1 MEKREEKIQKAK
13 DGDIRAFQEMFVVFQ
28 DQLKSYLYRL
38 MANRSEAED
47 IAHDTF
53 IRAYEKLY
61 TFDQRS
67 SLKTWVFQIATNLA
81 YNLLK
86 KRKRWSVDVSEQ
98 AKSLVINDQSLSG
111 KIESINRNSHF
122 GSYDIKEHIDTC
134 FTCISKTLPVENQ
147 IALLLKD
154 VYDFSV
160 KDIILI
166 IDKSEGQVKYNIQK
180 ARKSMEDIFDNRCA
194 LVNKKGI
201 CHQCSEL
208 NGWFNPKQNQQ
219 IALLK
224 IKMVKD
230 ARQKNKEELYKMRT
244 ALIKAINPLKSTGNE
259 LQEILLECNRLAMGE
274 SNMDV

>member
-1 MEKREEKIQKAK
+1 M
-13 DGDIRAFQEMFVVFQ
+13 
-28 DQLKSYLYRL
+28 
-38 MANRSEAED
+38 
-47 IAHDTF
+47 
-53 IRAYEKLY
+53 
-61 TFDQRS
+61 
-67 SLKTWVFQIATNLA
+67 
-81 YNLLK
+81 
-86 KRKRWSVDVSEQ
+86 
-98 AKSLVINDQSLSG
+98 SG

-134 FTCISKTLPVENQ
+134 FTCISKSLPIENQ

-154 VYDFSV
+154 VYDFTV
-160 KDIILI
+160 KEIMLI

-194 LVNKKGI
+194 LVNKKGT

-224 IKMVKD
+224 IKMVKE
-230 ARQKNKEELYKMRT
+230 AKQKNKEELYKMRT

-274 SNMDV
+274 SNIDV

>member
-111 KIESINRNSHF
+111 KIESVNRNSHF

-230 ARQKNKEELYKMRT
+230 AKQKNKEELYKMRT

>member
-1 MEKREEKIQKAK
+1 MEKQEEKIQQAK

-47 IAHDTF
+47 IVHDTF

-98 AKSLVINDQSLSG
+98 AKTIVINNQSLSG

-134 FTCISKTLPVENQ
+134 FTCISKSLPIENQ

-154 VYDFSV
+154 VYDFTV
-160 KDIILI
+160 KEIMLI

-180 ARKSMEDIFDNRCA
+180 ARKSMEDIFDNRRA
-194 LVNKKGI
+194 LVNKKGT

-224 IKMVKD
+224 IKMVKE
-230 ARQKNKEELYKMRT
+230 AKQKNKEELYKMRT

-274 SNMDV
+274 SNIDV

>member
-1 MEKREEKIQKAK
+1 MEKQEKKIQQAK

-47 IAHDTF
+47 IVHDTF
-53 IRAYEKLY
+53 IRTYEKLY

-98 AKSLVINDQSLSG
+98 AKTIVINDQSLSG

-134 FTCISKTLPVENQ
+134 FTCISKSLPIENQ

-154 VYDFSV
+154 VYDFTV
-160 KDIILI
+160 KEIMLIL
-166 IDKSEGQVKYNIQK
+166 DKSEGQVKYNIQK

-194 LVNKKGI
+194 LVNKKGT

-219 IALLK
+219 TALLK
-224 IKMVKD
+224 IKMVKE
-230 ARQKNKEELYKMRT
+230 AKQKNKEDLYKMRT

-274 SNMDV
+274 SNIDV

>member
-1 MEKREEKIQKAK
+1 
-13 DGDIRAFQEMFVVFQ
+13 
-28 DQLKSYLYRL
+28 

-111 KIESINRNSHF
+111 KIESVNRNSHF

-194 LVNKKGI
+194 LVNKNGI

-230 ARQKNKEELYKMRT
+230 AKQKNKEELYKMRT
-244 ALIKAINPLKSTGNE
+244 ALIKAINPLKSKGNE